1 MASCENRTPALVD
14 YGCRIGYTFYTTA
27 PLTLLCKLK
36 GRVDFMVLDN
46 VKLLLQS
53 LRANDWYITAF
64 RFSFNRHEYIVV
76 FEDLRALN
84 KGTKYY
90 GACLTFLD
98 MANDSHRLETYVNAY
113 GFKESDEVL
122 RTFFEANS
130 NGNGNFIWNLK
141 VALNKSMPNEYRPL
155 KEAVLREATLMI
167 IDKRDKGEGRCCYK
181 LRRNGKKSNGEQKY
195 RTPENTAKT
204 KLLRE
209 SLFKI
214 FGDVKELSFCYR
226 KENSLSDAEII
237 ANSKEALNP
246 SQEQ

>member
-1 MASCENRTPALVD
+1 
-14 YGCRIGYTFYTTA
+14 
-27 PLTLLCKLK
+27 
-36 GRVDFMVLDN
+36 MVLDN

-64 RFSFNRHEYIVV
+64 HFSFNLHEYIVV
-76 FEDLRALN
+76 FEDLRALD

-122 RTFFEANS
+122 QRFFEVNP

-141 VALNKSMPNEYRPL
+141 VALNKSMPKEYRPS
-155 KEAVLREATLMI
+155 KEVALREATLTV
-167 IDKRDKGEGRCCYK
+167 IDKRDNGEGRCCYK
-181 LRRNGKKSNGEQKY
+181 VRRNGKKSNGEQIY
-195 RTPENTAKT
+195 RSPENTAKT

-209 SLFKI
+209 SLFNI
-214 FGDVKELSFCYR
+214 LGDVKELSFCYR

-237 ANSKEALNP
+237 ANSIDALNP
-246 SQEQ
+246 SRVQ

>member
-1 MASCENRTPALVD
+1 
-14 YGCRIGYTFYTTA
+14 
-27 PLTLLCKLK
+27 
-36 GRVDFMVLDN
+36 MVLDN

-113 GFKESDEVL
+113 GFKESDEAL

-130 NGNGNFIWNLK
+130 NSNGNFIWNLK
-141 VALNKSMPNEYRPL
+141 VALN
-155 KEAVLREATLMI
+155 
-167 IDKRDKGEGRCCYK
+167 
-181 LRRNGKKSNGEQKY
+181 
-195 RTPENTAKT
+195 
-204 KLLRE
+204 
-209 SLFKI
+209 
-214 FGDVKELSFCYR
+214 
-226 KENSLSDAEII
+226 
-237 ANSKEALNP
+237 
-246 SQEQ
+246 